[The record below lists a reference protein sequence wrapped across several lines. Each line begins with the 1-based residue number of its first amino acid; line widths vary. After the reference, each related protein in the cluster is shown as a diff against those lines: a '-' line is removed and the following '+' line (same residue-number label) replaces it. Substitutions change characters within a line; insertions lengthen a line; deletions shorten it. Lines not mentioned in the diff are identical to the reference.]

1 MRILFLLVGMGW
13 GAFVMA
19 SDGVKWSKGIIV
31 MADGEVRQGDL
42 AFQVSEIVLFR
53 TADEVTVFTANKVR
67 SFRYY
72 DHQEKINRKFV
83 SRASS
88 LGRTACFYEVVV
100 LGEVSVMRKL
110 SHHIISNRKNSDK
123 DDYNYFICFQDNLI
137 PLHHFRNK
145 VYPSLTS
152 SRQIG
157 RLIKDRHLN
166 PNHKGDA
173 IQIIQLYN
181 KAASAET
188 LVAGI

>member
-1 MRILFLLVGMGW
+1 MFLLIGVGL
-13 GAFVMA
+13 GASVIA
-19 SDGVKWSKGIIV
+19 SDLVKWSKGIIV
-31 MADGEVRQGDL
+31 MADGEVRQGEL

-53 TADEVTVFTANKVR
+53 ASGEVTVFTASKVR

-72 DHQEKINRKFV
+72 DQLENINRKFV

-100 LGEVSVMRKL
+100 LGEVSVIRKL
-110 SHHIISNRKNSDK
+110 SHHMISNRKNSDK
-123 DDYNYFICFQDNLI
+123 DDYNYFICFQNNLI

-166 PNHKGDA
+166 PNHKADA

-181 KAASAET
+181 KATSAET